1 MSRHPRPWSALYE
14 GRVSSQPIEGSLA
27 DLLAAAVDRFA
38 EHVALTDKERTI
50 SYAELWK
57 CCGRFAAALAAS
69 GISSGDRV
77 ALMLPNCAEY
87 VIAFFGIA
95 RVGGIVTQVNPM
107 YVERELEH
115 ILRDSGASAIVVDA
129 SAFPRVR
136 DLLAA
141 NGLRTIVVVGEPSGG
156 LTGAAVAFDDLVASA
171 AGDPPDVVV
180 DPVVDVAVIQYT
192 GGTTGATKG
201 AMHTHAS
208 YLGTIGQTVALLV
221 EDADAYPPNAKAV
234 AVAPLFH
241 IFGTLMVLVFGL
253 RLGWNL
259 LLVRRF
265 EPEAL
270 LDLIRREQPVI
281 LAGVA
286 TIFAALNAQPD
297 LERYRLDSVRLFIT
311 GGAAVPDALAESF
324 EARTGRPIWEGYGLS
339 EAAPVS
345 FNSYLAPK
353 RRGVGP
359 PVPGTDVRIVDVETG
374 KRNLPAGEPGE
385 LLVKGPQVMK
395 GYWRRPGETAA
406 VFTDGW
412 LHTGDIA
419 RLDPEGYLEIV
430 DRKKEMINASGY
442 KVYPREVEEVLYR
455 HADVAEVLVIGV
467 PDEYRGETVK
477 AFVALKPGADTDAET
492 LLAHCRTLLAP
503 YKVPRVVEFR
513 DGLPKSAVGK
523 LLRRTLVEEERAKR
537 EAAGA
542 TPA

>member
-1 MSRHPRPWSALYE
+1 M
-14 GRVSSQPIEGSLA
+14 
-27 DLLAAAVDRFA
+27 
-38 EHVALTDKERTI
+38 
-50 SYAELWK
+50 
-57 CCGRFAAALAAS
+57 
-69 GISSGDRV
+69 
-77 ALMLPNCAEY
+77 
-87 VIAFFGIA
+87 
-95 RVGGIVTQVNPM
+95 
-107 YVERELEH
+107 
-115 ILRDSGASAIVVDA
+115 
-129 SAFPRVR
+129 
-136 DLLAA
+136 
-141 NGLRTIVVVGEPSGG
+141 
-156 LTGAAVAFDDLVASA
+156 
-171 AGDPPDVVV
+171 
-180 DPVVDVAVIQYT
+180 
-192 GGTTGATKG
+192 
-201 AMHTHAS
+201 
-208 YLGTIGQTVALLV
+208 
-221 EDADAYPPNAKAV
+221 
-234 AVAPLFH
+234 
-241 IFGTLMVLVFGL
+241 
-253 RLGWNL
+253 
-259 LLVRRF
+259 
-265 EPEAL
+265 
-270 LDLIRREQPVI
+270 
-281 LAGVA
+281 
-286 TIFAALNAQPD
+286 
-297 LERYRLDSVRLFIT
+297 
-311 GGAAVPDALAESF
+311 
-324 EARTGRPIWEGYGLS
+324 
-339 EAAPVS
+339 
-345 FNSYLAPK
+345 
-353 RRGVGP
+353 
-359 PVPGTDVRIVDVETG
+359 RIVDVETG